1 MNRKT
6 FLKNLLGISA
16 VAIIAPAILKPKRK
30 ILTSDE
36 VKILYN
42 NGKPHFYFAS
52 VDPYNGSMI
61 FYDGRLDKYLYP
73 HKTGGIY
80 PYILNQKSL

>member
-16 VAIIAPAILKPKRK
+16 AVIIAPAILEPKEK
-30 ILTSDE
+30 TES
-36 VKILYN
+36 
-42 NGKPHFYFAS
+42 HFYYAS
-52 VDPYNGSMI
+52 VDPCNGSMI

-73 HKTGGIY
+73 RKTGGIY
-80 PYILNQKSL
+80 PYILNQKPL